1 MRKTCAA
8 VIVAAGNASRMG
20 GIDKMLAPLAGVPVV
35 LRSAWELAAS
45 ERIDSLIIVTRRE
58 MTEEVRRLCC
68 EIPKLAAV
76 VPGGAS
82 RAESTLAGLA
92 VVPAGTELAAIH
104 DGARPLVTV
113 AVIDEAIAAA
123 ERFGAA
129 APAIP
134 VRDTIKEAENGVV
147 RSTPDRAR
155 LFAVQTPQVFEAR
168 FLQNALREAQ
178 ARGLPLTDDC
188 SAAEAAGLPV
198 HLTRGSE
205 ENLKITTPVDLV
217 LAEAILKRRE
227 EDAHRTRV

>member
-1 MRKTCAA
+1 M
-8 VIVAAGNASRMG
+8 
-20 GIDKMLAPLAGVPVV
+20 
-35 LRSAWELAAS
+35 
-45 ERIDSLIIVTRRE
+45 
-58 MTEEVRRLCC
+58 
-68 EIPKLAAV
+68 
-76 VPGGAS
+76 
-82 RAESTLAGLA
+82 
-92 VVPAGTELAAIH
+92 VPAGTELAAIH

>member
-58 MTEEVRRLCC
+58 LTEEVRRLCC

>member
-35 LRSAWELAAS
+35 LRSARELAAS

-58 MTEEVRRLCC
+58 LTEEVRRLCC

-168 FLQNALREAQ
+168 FLQDALREAQ

>member
-35 LRSAWELAAS
+35 LRSARELAAS

-58 MTEEVRRLCC
+58 LTEEVRRLCC

-123 ERFGAA
+123 ERFGIPSEDVFIDCLSATPSRRRKTASSAQRPTVPACLPCRRRRSLRRAFCKTRFARRRRAA
-129 APAIP
+129 F
-134 VRDTIKEAENGVV
+134 R
-147 RSTPDRAR
+147 
-155 LFAVQTPQVFEAR
+155 
-168 FLQNALREAQ
+168 
-178 ARGLPLTDDC
+178 
-188 SAAEAAGLPV
+188 
-198 HLTRGSE
+198 
-205 ENLKITTPVDLV
+205 
-217 LAEAILKRRE
+217 
-227 EDAHRTRV
+227 

>member
-58 MTEEVRRLCC
+58 LTEEVRRLCC

-134 VRDTIKEAENGVV
+134 VHDTIKEAENGVV

>member
-8 VIVAAGNASRMG
+8 VIVAAGSASRMG

-58 MTEEVRRLCC
+58 LTEEVRRLCR

-134 VRDTIKEAENGVV
+134 VHDTIKEAENGVV

-168 FLQNALREAQ
+168 FLQKALREAQ

-198 HLTRGSE
+198 HLTHGSE